1 MIVTTSTD
9 QTIKFFDPISK
20 SYDLTD
26 ASNNPHAQMRPGHY
40 LPLLKEKTRSNITF
54 KEVKRI
60 YTSNDTSCFAIR
72 NLHIQGIV
80 ANAQ

>member
-1 MIVTTSTD
+1 MVVTASTD

-20 SYDLTD
+20 SYELTD

-40 LPLLKEKTRSNITF
+40 LPLIKERTRTNTTF

-60 YTSNDTSCFAIR
+60 YTGSDTSCFALR
-72 NLHIQGIV
+72 SLHIQGIV
-80 ANAQ
+80 ANA